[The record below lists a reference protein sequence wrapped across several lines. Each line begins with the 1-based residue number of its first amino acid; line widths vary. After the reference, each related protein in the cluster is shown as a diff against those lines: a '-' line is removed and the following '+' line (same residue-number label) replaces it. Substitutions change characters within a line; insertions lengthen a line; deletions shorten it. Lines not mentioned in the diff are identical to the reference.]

1 MKKLGFKMKKKN
13 ILHQPRQV
21 CVRQNINFLLI
32 YTGQYK
38 FTLVSMKVGT
48 NL

>member
-1 MKKLGFKMKKKN
+1 MKKLEFKMNFFLK
-13 ILHQPRQV
+13 HQPRQV